1 MSLNSGLTT
10 AEIKTLLAGEIE
22 AADGTMSDCFDDGA
36 RLFARSILPWVSE
49 VRPQDRVQGG
59 VALRATEGEVWVHPY
74 VFRLI
79 CRNGQIMAQTL
90 QSTQIVF
97 SDTFSNE
104 HASELIRQAVRA
116 CAEKDAFSAQAEK
129 MRLMPRS
136 PVDYMLTMLPLLAM
150 LSPDFRTRLL
160 LDIGQRFES
169 GNDRSLYGV
178 LNAVTSLARDTQEPD
193 LRWRLE
199 ELGGAVLNG
208 QPLKSRG
215 PRRAVRELV
224 GV

>member
-1 MSLNSGLTT
+1 MPFNSGLST
-10 AEIKTLLAGEIE
+10 AEIKTILSSEIVGAG
-22 AADGTMSDCFDDGA
+22 GTMSDCFDDGA

-59 VALRATEGEVWVHPY
+59 VALRATENDVWVHPY

-90 QSTQIVF
+90 QSRQIVF
-97 SDTFSNE
+97 GDTFSPE
-104 HASELIRQAVRA
+104 HAAELIREAVRA
-116 CAEKDAFSAQAEK
+116 CSEKDVFSVQAEK
-129 MRLMPRS
+129 MRVLPRS

-150 LSPDFRTRLL
+150 LSPAIRATILMDV
-160 LDIGQRFES
+160 GQRFES
-169 GNDRSLYGV
+169 GSDRSPYGV
-178 LNAVTSLARDTQEPD
+178 LNAVTSLARDTQDPE

-199 ELGGAVLNG
+199 ELGGAVLDNR
-208 QPLKSRG
+208 LTA
-215 PRRAVRELV
+215 PRRPRRTVGELV